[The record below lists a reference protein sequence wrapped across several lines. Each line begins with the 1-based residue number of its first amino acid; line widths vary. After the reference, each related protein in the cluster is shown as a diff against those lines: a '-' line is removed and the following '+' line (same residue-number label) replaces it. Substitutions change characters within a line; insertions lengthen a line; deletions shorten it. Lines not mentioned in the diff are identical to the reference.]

1 MNYRRAA
8 QFVSQLF
15 RSHEACRLG
24 YLASGIY
31 SLKMPHVSRRHWLN
45 CCAGAMLSRW
55 TTGSRA
61 VVGDEPLLAFATK
74 SDQLL
79 GKQIGSMAEK
89 RTQFF
94 TTADG
99 RRLCFAEWARPDGT
113 PVILFHG
120 SLGCR
125 LGVSAQ
131 TETLLG
137 ELGVRLITYDR
148 PGYGGSV
155 AIVM

>member
-1 MNYRRAA
+1 
-8 QFVSQLF
+8 
-15 RSHEACRLG
+15 
-24 YLASGIY
+24 
-31 SLKMPHVSRRHWLN
+31 
-45 CCAGAMLSRW
+45 
-55 TTGSRA
+55 
-61 VVGDEPLLAFATK
+61 
-74 SDQLL
+74 
-79 GKQIGSMAEK
+79 MAEK

-99 RRLCFAEWARPDGT
+99 RRLCFAEWGRPDGT

-120 SLGCR
+120 GPGCR

-137 ELGVRLITYDR
+137 ELDVRLITYDR
-148 PGYGGSV
+148 PGYCGSV